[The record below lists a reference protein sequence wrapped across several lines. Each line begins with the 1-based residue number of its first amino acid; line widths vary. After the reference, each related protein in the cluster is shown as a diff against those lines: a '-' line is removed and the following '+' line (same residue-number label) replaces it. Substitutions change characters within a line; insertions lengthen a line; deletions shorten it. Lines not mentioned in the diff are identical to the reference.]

1 MPPVKALMEDHMH
14 YLNRLGR
21 LVNERKAKR
30 TCKPQEKIKIGFSSE
45 TARNNRTKK
54 SVLVHKSIILTE
66 KILNQIKQDFDKSCQ
81 I

>member
-1 MPPVKALMEDHMH
+1 MPPVKALMEDHVH

-30 TCKPQEKIKIGFSSE
+30 TCKPLEKIEIGFSSD

-54 SVLVHKSIILTE
+54 SVLVHKSIILKE
-66 KILNQIKQDFDKSCQ
+66 KILNQIKQDFNKSCQ

>member
-1 MPPVKALMEDHMH
+1 MEDHVH

-21 LVNERKAKR
+21 LANERKAER
-30 TCKPQEKIKIGFSSE
+30 TCKPLEKIEIGFSSD

-54 SVLVHKSIILTE
+54 SVLVHKSIILKE
-66 KILNQIKQDFDKSCQ
+66 KILNQIKQDFNKSCQ